1 MDNFVFEVNNLILKL
16 TALRNELRDNNKED
30 KTLIFNDSKEKV
42 NLFKMLMDTIVKYSK
57 EKKKLTRGEVIYILS
72 AFLKWELEK
81 VVDSYYNKLK
91 QEG

>member
-57 EKKKLTRGEVIYILS
+57 EKK
-72 AFLKWELEK
+72 
-81 VVDSYYNKLK
+81 N
-91 QEG
+91 